1 MSAVVTRSRKFA
13 RIMSQPLGTG
23 RAPLPGAGSS
33 AFGILTLLA
42 EQLAG
47 MYDATAAV
55 HQLAPTLR
63 DILKPDTL
71 LVVLTDPDTGTS
83 RVAYTHQYADAP
95 ADDPLIN
102 LVSRDGPRVLPQVT
116 AAKLA
121 DLGVAAAAPFGSWVG
136 APITAVGQVVG
147 AVSATAATP
156 GHFTPLHLDFLR
168 AANAL
173 LGVALEN
180 ARLVKLISSGKGEW
194 EQTVDAIGQAFCVV
208 DAHGSIRRAN
218 RAFSVIAHV
227 PVTAVAGRPWYSVLP
242 EHWADPV
249 GRALAAAGSHTPFE
263 LKSGSRTFTVSALA
277 LAEPEG
283 TSVLVFED
291 QTDKR
296 QLQEQLIQSEKMS
309 AIGQLIAGVAHDL
322 NNPLASVVGF
332 ADYLVEEG
340 DPPENMR
347 HPLEAIRQE
356 AERAAS
362 IVRHLL
368 NFARKQEG
376 QRRSQPIGPILD
388 ATLTLLANQLMAS
401 KVEMALELDD
411 DLPNVQVDANQIQQV
426 FVNLVHNAA
435 QVMHASGIGSR
446 VSVRATKWLD
456 GVAVTVADDGPGI
469 PPHLAERVFEPFFTT
484 KAEGGGTGLGLS
496 ICQGIIKEHGGRMS
510 YAPSDDGGA
519 AFRIELPGGGRPAAE
534 VEEPTVEPGQLRI
547 LVVDDEPHI
556 IHYMRATLEAWGH
569 TVAVASNGT
578 EALAQATAQPF
589 DVVITDL
596 RMPELG
602 GRELYEALEQEH
614 PAIAR
619 CVVFSTGDTVG
630 GDTLRFLETAGRP
643 FLRKPFTLA
652 ELRSALAN
660 ATTAS

>member
-1 MSAVVTRSRKFA
+1 MRSRKFA

-23 RAPLPGAGSS
+23 SPPLHGAGSS
-33 AFGILTLLA
+33 AFAILTLLA

-47 MYDATAAV
+47 MYDAAAAV
-55 HQLAPTLR
+55 NQIAPTLR
-63 DILKPDTL
+63 NILNPDTL
-71 LVVLTDPDTGTS
+71 LIVLTDPDTGTS
-83 RVAYTHQYADAP
+83 RVAYTYQYADAR
-95 ADDPLIN
+95 ADDPLVRV
-102 LVSRDGPRVLPQVT
+102 VSSDGPRVLSQVT
-116 AAKLA
+116 ADRLA
-121 DLGVAAAAPFGSWVG
+121 QLGLNLEPRFGSWVG
-136 APITAVGQVVG
+136 APIAAVGRVVG

-208 DAHGSIRRAN
+208 DEQGSIRRAN

-249 GRALAAAGSHTPFE
+249 GRALAAAGTHTQFE
-263 LKSGSRTFTVSALA
+263 IKSGPRTFTVSALS
-277 LAEPEG
+277 LAEPGG

-340 DPPENMR
+340 DPPEKMR

-376 QRRSQPIGPILD
+376 QRSSQPIGPILD
-388 ATLTLLANQLMAS
+388 ATLTLLNNQLMAA
-401 KVEMALELDD
+401 KIEMELQLDD

-435 QVMHASGIGSR
+435 QVMHASGVGSR
-446 VSVRATKWLD
+446 VTVGATKWLD

-469 PPHLAERVFEPFFTT
+469 PGEVAERIFEPFFTT
-484 KAEGGGTGLGLS
+484 RPEGGGTGLGLS
-496 ICQGIIKEHGGRMS
+496 ICQGIIKEH
-510 YAPSDDGGA
+510 
-519 AFRIELPGGGRPAAE
+519 ELPGGGRPAAT
-534 VEEPTVEPGQLRI
+534 VEEPTVEPGQLSV

-578 EALAQATAQPF
+578 EALAQTATHPF
-589 DVVITDL
+589 DVIITDL

-602 GRELYEALEQEH
+602 GRELYETLERER
-614 PAIAR
+614 PDIAR
-619 CVVFSTGDTVG
+619 HVVFSTGDTVG
-630 GDTLRFLETAGRP
+630 GDTLKFLEAAGRP

-652 ELRSALAN
+652 ELRTALVN
-660 ATTAS
+660 ATAE